1 MKTKL
6 FSLIAI
12 AIGLITSKANA
23 QTSVVDQQNIP
34 SNTASTISPGQ
45 TFGQSFTAGVTGTL
59 TGVAIGLN
67 SGAPTTPCIVKVF
80 AGEGFGGTLLATKNF
95 TTTGSGLNS
104 VTLTTGV
111 NIIAG
116 NKYTFQFSS
125 FGAPIP
131 VNYHNGNTYAGGKFF
146 NNGVAIN
153 LADAIFESR
162 VRFVGIPGQFFSS
175 TYNLNDLTEDMNFG
189 LVKPGTSNYR
199 VLVTGVTTTFS
210 AVNIRNTNWNN
221 LFKMSFVPGIAYG
234 ETYTVRLSYMQ
245 NGVWSPYGP
254 ASTVNTP
261 AITPNTQLTTCS
273 PSFTVA
279 TTKTLF
285 SWVKVAGAT
294 NYRVKVSNQ
303 AGTFSVTSNR
313 NSNVNTFAL
322 NYVAR
327 TQPNV
332 AYDITITAFVGG
344 VWGTEG
350 FPCHVMAMAAGKP
363 GEDDAIVEET
373 HAREGIRLE
382 DKIQNELLAELFP
395 NPSTGIFNLNISEN
409 ANVIITNIIGDIIFN
424 ENIEAGSS
432 VLNIENQPAGIY
444 FTTIINGNSKKVI
457 KIIKQ

>member
-67 SGAPTTPCIVKVF
+67 NGAPTTPCIVKVF

-95 TTTGSGLNS
+95 TTIGSGLNS

-111 NIIAG
+111 KIIAG

-221 LFKMSFVPGIAYG
+221 LFKMSYVPGVAYG

-313 NSNVNTFAL
+313 NSSVNTFAL
-322 NYVAR
+322 NYVAG

-444 FTTIINGNSKKVI
+444 FTNITTSDSKKII